1 MYQSSK
7 KENYYELKNQM
18 KPVFIENEGFEIDNK
33 GGFRV

>member
-7 KENYYELKNQM
+7 KENHYELKM
-18 KPVFIENEGFEIDNK
+18 KPVFIENEGFEIDKK